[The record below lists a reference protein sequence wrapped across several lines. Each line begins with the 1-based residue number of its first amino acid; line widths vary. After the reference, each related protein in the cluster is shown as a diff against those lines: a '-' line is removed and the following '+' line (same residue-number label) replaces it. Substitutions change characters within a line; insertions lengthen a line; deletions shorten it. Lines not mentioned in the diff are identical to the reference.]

1 MNYIKELGILDV
13 LDSLDRDYGNKW
25 SVGKLEETLKGDPR
39 LKTLLKLRELT
50 TSSGTWSEGT
60 KKALIKRKADAK
72 KKGVYSTAS
81 PTIGLKKLRV
91 EKGLTQPELSNIIF
105 NRYGVKMSR
114 NSISMYERGVT
125 KPVKAGLEAFAD
137 YFGLTVVQMQAEFEK
152 ERNYHIERM
161 LELEGE
167 EV

>member
-1 MNYIKELGILDV
+1 MNYIKELGILDE

-25 SVGKLEETLKGDPR
+25 SKGKLEETLKGDSR

-50 TSSGTWSEGT
+50 SDRKRSMGA
-60 KKALIKRKADAK
+60 KKALRKRKAEAQ
-72 KKGVYSTAS
+72 KKGVYLTAS
-81 PTIGLKKLRV
+81 PIIGLKKLRV
-91 EKGLTQPELSNIIF
+91 EKGLTQPELSNIIY
-105 NRYGVKMSR
+105 NRYGVRMSM

-137 YFGLTVVQMQAEFEK
+137 YFGLTVIEMQAELEK
-152 ERNYHIERM
+152 GRNYHIERM
-161 LELEGE
+161 LELEGV